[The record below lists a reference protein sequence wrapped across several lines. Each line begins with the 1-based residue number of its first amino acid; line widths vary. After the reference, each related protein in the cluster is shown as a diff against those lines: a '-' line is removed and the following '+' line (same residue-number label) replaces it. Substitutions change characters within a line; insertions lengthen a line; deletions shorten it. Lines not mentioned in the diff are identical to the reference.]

1 MNFIYDDGG
10 REAAGFK
17 GKTGDCACRAIAIA
31 TQMPYKEVYDLINEY
46 GKAERANRKSRRGNT
61 HNGHRSDA
69 RTGVYADTMQITA
82 GISRIADRAR
92 CKAQERATAG
102 IQRLC
107 ESKGIRRL
115 L

>member
-61 HNGHRSDA
+61 RNGHRSDA
-69 RTGVYADTMQITA
+69 RTGVYADTMRKIMERLGWKWHPTMA
-82 GISRIADRAR
+82 IGKGCTVHLRKDELPSGRIV
-92 CKAQERATAG
+92 
-102 IQRLC
+102 
-107 ESKGIRRL
+107 
-115 L
+115 